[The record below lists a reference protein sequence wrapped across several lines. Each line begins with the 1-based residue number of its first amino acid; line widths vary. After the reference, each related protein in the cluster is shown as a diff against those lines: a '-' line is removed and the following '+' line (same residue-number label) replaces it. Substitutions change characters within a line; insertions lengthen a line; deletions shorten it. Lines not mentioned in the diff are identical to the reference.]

1 MARRSNRVRIG
12 ILLLL
17 VLALVGAACGG
28 SDDES
33 GDGDGDGP
41 GATDT
46 DSSEPV
52 GEPQAGGTLRYGL
65 TAETNSWDPAVA
77 NWSSNGWTVARAFF
91 DTLVMYDENL
101 ELRPYLAETVEPN
114 DDHTV
119 WTFTIR
125 EGITFHN
132 GEALTAEVVK
142 ANIDRHLTSALTG
155 TVFEPVESVEVADE
169 RTVVITLDRPW
180 VRFPTVFTGQ
190 PGIMMA
196 PEMIESPDGGL
207 NPIGTGPFVFD
218 DWVVDDQ
225 LTVVRNDDYW
235 NEPPLLDGIEFRVIT
250 DHRTRQTALENDE
263 LDSAL
268 ITLAQSLV
276 DFREAE
282 DDGWQM
288 LSPPAGEETEVLF
301 LMNLLREPFTD
312 REVREALA
320 LALDKE
326 TLIETIREGLYE
338 PADGMYPPD
347 SPWHVETDYPQYD
360 RDRAA
365 QIVEE
370 WEAENGPL
378 SFTLGSPQEDATL
391 VAMQAVQEQ
400 WQAVGID
407 VEIATLEATEYIS
420 STLSG
425 DYDLNVWQ
433 FYGLP
438 HPDSEYVWLHSD
450 FAADE
455 GQLALNFGRIRSDV
469 IDEALDE
476 ERGTDD
482 EARQKEL
489 YGIVQQ
495 EMADQVFHLWLYH
508 DYSAAV
514 TAPDVHGI
522 LDWDFPDGT
531 PGAGM
536 IQIQPVFH
544 DTWIEQ

>member
-1 MARRSNRVRIG
+1 M
-12 ILLLL
+12 LL
-17 VLALVGAACGG
+17 VMALFAAACAGDDDDDAGG
-28 SDDES
+28 ED
-33 GDGDGDGP
+33 DGP
-41 GATDT
+41 TGTED
-46 DSSEPV
+46 SEPA
-52 GEPQAGGTLRYGL
+52 GEPQPGGVLRYGL

-77 NWSSNGWTVARAFF
+77 NWSSNGWTVARTFF

-101 ELRPYLAETVEPN
+101 DWKPYLAESVEPN
-114 DDHTV
+114 EDHTV
-119 WTFTIR
+119 WTFTVR

-155 TVFEPVESVEVADE
+155 TVFEPVETVEVTDE
-169 RTVVITLDRPW
+169 RTVVITLNRPW

-190 PGIMMA
+190 PGIMIA
-196 PEMIESPDGGL
+196 PEMIESSEGGL
-207 NPIGTGPFVFD
+207 NPIGTGPFVFE
-218 DWVVDDQ
+218 DWVIDDR
-225 LTVVRNDDYW
+225 LTVARNDDYW

-276 DFREAE
+276 DFRDASE
-282 DDGWQM
+282 DEGWQM

-347 SPWHVETDYPQYD
+347 SPWYVETDYPQYD
-360 RDRAA
+360 RERAA

-407 VEIATLEATEYIS
+407 VDIATLEATEYIT

-455 GQLALNFGRIRSDV
+455 GSLALNFGRIRSPV
-469 IDEALDE
+469 IDDALDE
-476 ERGTDD
+476 ARGTQDP
-482 EARQKEL
+482 ARQKEL
-489 YGIVQQ
+489 YDIVQQ
-495 EMADQVFHLWLYH
+495 EMADEVFHLWLYH

-514 TAPDVHGI
+514 TAPNIHGV

-531 PGAGM
+531 RGAGM
-536 IQIQPVFH
+536 IQIQPLFH
-544 DTWIEQ
+544 DTWMEQ